1 MPPGLPARAE
11 RLFAAGHAANL
22 EGRPA
27 LAVRKLRAAVRLA
40 DGCEAEVRGR
50 LLISLAW
57 AEAERGRVD
66 LGLRLLD
73 EAERLL
79 PPAGQA
85 LLHAQRAVL
94 LRRNGRNDLALPQF
108 TLAITGLAEPID
120 LVKALNNRAL
130 LHLDGGRVGA
140 AREDLNRA
148 ARISLRHDF
157 TAVTAMVRMN
167 LGYLEVV
174 AGDLPAALG
183 TFAAVRPDYEHLLP
197 ARLSNLAVE
206 TARALIAAG
215 LFGEADRELATA
227 VDQAT
232 ANGQDHTRADALQ
245 ARAEAALLAGHPSAA
260 ADWAAQARADFTRR
274 GNRRRAALADLL
286 SLRASL
292 ATLRPAASTSTAA
305 RPSNPKNPQLRAT
318 AGGLVVDLKQGV
330 SGASTSTS
338 PLDFTL
344 TSVNGPAAPKP
355 RRGPFARPPGGTP
368 PEADGR
374 QPAGPKSAD
383 RQVAGPGVA
392 GLATAGREAAGRQ
405 IAGPDVAG
413 PDVAGPGVAGP
424 GVAGRQVAG
433 PDVAG
438 MDVVGLAT
446 AGRETAGRQVA
457 GPDVAGP
464 DVAGPDVAGLATA
477 GPEAAGRQVVGPD
490 VVGSETAGRQVVGM
504 GVAGSGV
511 GAREVAGRARRL
523 SWKLLRLGLAEDAL
537 VAMLVAARA
546 TVAERPRAAGRMVA
560 GAGVPGRLDRL
571 DTRLLWRLARA
582 EVEAAAGRPGA
593 ASRELAAG
601 MATLHRYRGRF
612 GSLDLQTGASVHGRD
627 LARAGL
633 AGAVRDGRP
642 GVVFRW
648 SERVRAQALR
658 LPPVRPPDDPE
669 VASALEDLR
678 QTRQAIRAAEIAG
691 QPVVGLRGRADG
703 LQRRIRESAWS
714 VRGAEGGT
722 TVASLAAVRG
732 VLGETVLVS
741 YIGGGAT
748 LHALVVDRSAVAL
761 ISLGSMAAAEE
772 AVVRLRADLDTGAG
786 RAMPARLAAAV
797 AAATRRDAAA
807 MQAALLDPLLGLI
820 GDRALVV
827 VPTGLLMTAPW
838 AMLPACRGRAVTVAP
853 SATAWLAARDRS
865 AAKLAQPPRARD
877 QAAGGESRMAE
888 ALGRAAGYRVGMA
901 EPLDRIAGRTE
912 RLAEPL
918 DRIAGRTERVA
929 ELGDRTADEE
939 KRAAERRAGRTV
951 LVAGPEISRGAEEIA
966 AIAGIRAGAETL
978 AGDAA
983 TPAAV
988 LAALDGAGL
997 AHLAAHGRH
1006 EVENPLFSALDLAGG
1021 PLLGYDLARL
1031 RRAPGLVVLASCE
1044 LGLTEVRPGDETCGM
1059 ASALLAAGTATV
1071 VASVGRVAD
1080 EAATDAMIG
1089 FHQALAAGRAP
1100 AEALADAA
1108 AGTGFV
1114 CLGA

>member
-1 MPPGLPARAE
+1 MTAPPGLPARAG

-40 DGCEAEVRGR
+40 GACEAEVRGR

-73 EAERLL
+73 QAERLL

-94 LRRNGRNDLALPQF
+94 LRRNGRNDLALPEF
-108 TLAITGLAEPID
+108 SRAIAGLAEPID
-120 LVKALNNRAL
+120 LVKALNNRGL

-140 AREDLNRA
+140 ARDDLRRA
-148 ARISLRHDF
+148 ARIAQRHDF
-157 TAVTAMVRMN
+157 TLVTAMVRMN
-167 LGYLEVV
+167 LGYLDVV

-183 TFAAVRPDYEHLLP
+183 TFAAVRPDYERLLP

-206 TARALIAAG
+206 KARALIAAG

-227 VDQAT
+227 VTRAT
-232 ANGQDHTRADALQ
+232 AHGQDHTRADALQ
-245 ARAEAALLAGHPSAA
+245 ARAEAALLAGNPSAA
-260 ADWAAQARADFTRR
+260 GEWASQARTDFARR

-286 SLRASL
+286 SLRARL
-292 ATLRPAASTSTAA
+292 ATVLG
-305 RPSNPKNPQLRAT
+305 AT
-318 AGGLVVDLKQGV
+318 
-330 SGASTSTS
+330 STSTS
-338 PLDFTL
+338 GRPPEAENAQLKAGVPPPATGAGEVGTEGSTSTSALD
-344 TSVNGPAAPKP
+344 SAMIDVNGPA
-355 RRGPFARPPGGTP
+355 
-368 PEADGR
+368 
-374 QPAGPKSAD
+374 
-383 RQVAGPGVA
+383 V
-392 GLATAGREAAGRQ
+392 
-405 IAGPDVAG
+405 
-413 PDVAGPGVAGP
+413 
-424 GVAGRQVAG
+424 
-433 PDVAG
+433 
-438 MDVVGLAT
+438 
-446 AGRETAGRQVA
+446 
-457 GPDVAGP
+457 
-464 DVAGPDVAGLATA
+464 
-477 GPEAAGRQVVGPD
+477 
-490 VVGSETAGRQVVGM
+490 
-504 GVAGSGV
+504 
-511 GAREVAGRARRL
+511 REVAVRAGRLAR
-523 SWKLLRLGLAEDAL
+523 KLRRLGLVEDAL
-537 VAMLVAARA
+537 VAVLVAARA
-546 TVAERPRAAGRMVA
+546 TVAGRPRAAARMLA

-571 DTRLLWRLARA
+571 DTRLLWRLTRA
-582 EVEAAAGRPGA
+582 ETEAAAGRAGA

-612 GSLDLQTGASVHGRD
+612 GSLDLQTGASAHGRD

-658 LPPVRPPDDPE
+658 LPPVRPPDDPG

-691 QPVVGLRGRADG
+691 QSAGGLRGRADR
-703 LQRRIRESAWS
+703 LQRQIRESAWS
-714 VRGAEGGT
+714 VRGAEGGA
-722 TVASLAAVRG
+722 TVASLTAVRAG
-732 VLGETVLVS
+732 LGETVLVS
-741 YIGGGAT
+741 YIGAGET
-748 LHALVVDRSAVAL
+748 LHALVADRSAVAL
-761 ISLGSMAAAEE
+761 IGLGSAAAAEE
-772 AVVRLRADLDTGAG
+772 AVRRLRADLDTGAG

-797 AAATRRDAAA
+797 AAATRRDADAV
-807 MQAALLDPLLGLI
+807 QTALLDPLLGLI

-827 VPTGLLMTAPW
+827 VPTGLLMTAHW

-853 SATAWLAARDRS
+853 SATAWLAARQR
-865 AAKLAQPPRARD
+865 P
-877 QAAGGESRMAE
+877 
-888 ALGRAAGYRVGMA
+888 
-901 EPLDRIAGRTE
+901 AGR
-912 RLAEPL
+912 
-918 DRIAGRTERVA
+918 
-929 ELGDRTADEE
+929 DRTL
-939 KRAAERRAGRTV
+939 
-951 LVAGPEISRGAEEIA
+951 LVAGPGISRGVEEIE
-966 AIAGIRAGAETL
+966 AIAGIRTGARML

-1021 PLLGYDLARL
+1021 PLLGYDLPRL
-1031 RRAPGLVVLASCE
+1031 RRAPEVVVLASCE
-1044 LGLTEVRPGDETCGM
+1044 LGLTEVRPGDETFGM

-1080 EAATDAMIG
+1080 DAATDAMIG
-1089 FHQALAAGRAP
+1089 FHRALSAGREPAAALAA
-1100 AEALADAA
+1100 AA

-1114 CLGA
+1114 CLGS